1 MSQQNH
7 STAELAI
14 TTIKLPDMSAILEDP
29 IFGLFGF
36 SAVMAILM
44 ALTGG
49 FASKKPKLSKGR
61 FATKKEIKQAQKIA
75 DKQRVDGGLE
85 TSLMLGTIPLPFA
98 NESVA
103 YAGAPGRGKTAS
115 VSNPALLDAIRRGL
129 PVLCYDLKGGRS
141 DSQTKIF
148 APIAADH
155 GYEVYVF
162 APGQP
167 YSDVMNLLDFV
178 KSPTDIVTANK
189 ISEILE
195 ANTKGVNNTRKDF
208 FTMSGVGIV
217 AAGILTSKLSNY
229 ADLLMVS
236 RIINIP
242 ELVDRLKEMRDDGG
256 ANPWVIGAWDQVLS
270 SDGAEKQLAGML
282 ATAQGIFKRFM
293 APELIPTFCGK
304 STIPKD
310 FTGKKILFLQTD
322 DDRRETVIPLLA
334 VVIELLIAHNF
345 REARKDS
352 LVFLGDEIPSIYLP
366 NLVKYVNELRSA
378 GLIAFL
384 GYQNF
389 AQLKN
394 QFGADLAEAL
404 VSACGTKVFFNPGSE
419 STAKNFSAYLG
430 NQDVHY
436 HTSSKSY
443 GKSHGR
449 SRTEQIK
456 EIPLISVNEF
466 LTFGKGQCV
475 MLNPGYQS
483 KKGEKAS
490 LPLLTRMPLVKEDIA
505 LMKAGVKIWFS
516 QMEKNLT
523 NRAQRNLTITD
534 IDLDVENRQIEA
546 ERLLPI
552 QEK

>member
-1 MSQQNH
+1 MQIEKPSF
-7 STAELAI
+7 I
-14 TTIKLPDMSAILEDP
+14 PDIPDP
-29 IFGLFGF
+29 PQFTQEPLFGLMIF
-36 SAVMAILM
+36 SAFMALLM

-49 FASKKPKLSKGR
+49 FASKKPNLSKGR
-61 FATKKEIKQAQKIA
+61 FASKKEIKRAKQIA
-75 DKQRVDGGLE
+75 DQQREEGGLE
-85 TSLMLGTIPLPFA
+85 TSLMLGTTPLPFA
-98 NESVA
+98 NESIA
-103 YAGAPGRGKTAS
+103 FAGAPGKGKTAS
-115 VSNPALLDAIRRGL
+115 VSNPAMLDAIRRGL
-129 PVLCYDLKGGRS
+129 PILCYDLKGGRT

-155 GYEVYVF
+155 GYEVYVL

-189 ISEILE
+189 IAEILE

-217 AAGILTSKLSNY
+217 AAGILTSRLSNY

-236 RIINIP
+236 RIINQP
-242 ELVDRLKEMRDDGG
+242 DLVKRLKEMRDDIGS
-256 ANPWVIGAWDQVLS
+256 NSWVVSAWDQVLT
-270 SDGAEKQLAGML
+270 SDNAEKQLAGML

-293 APELIPTFCGK
+293 APELIPSFCGQ

-322 DDRRETVIPLLA
+322 DDRRETTIPLLA
-334 VVIELLIAHNF
+334 VVIELLISHNF
-345 REARKDS
+345 RAAREDS

-404 VSACGTKVFFNPGSE
+404 VGACGTKFFFNPGSE
-419 STAKNFSAYLG
+419 NTAKSFSAYLG
-430 NQDVHY
+430 NHDIHY
-436 HTSSKSY
+436 HTRSKSY

-449 SRTEQIK
+449 SRSEQIK
-456 EIPLISVNEF
+456 EVPLISVNEF

-475 MLNPGYQS
+475 MLNPGFQS
-483 KKGEKAS
+483 KKGDKAS
-490 LPLLTRMPLVKEDIA
+490 LPLLTRMPLVKEDTA
-505 LMKAGVKIWFS
+505 LMKAAITLWFS
-516 QMEKNLT
+516 QMEENLT
-523 NRAQRNLTITD
+523 QRARHNLTITD
-534 IDLDVENRQIEA
+534 IDLAVEERQIEA
-546 ERLLPI
+546 DRLLPLTAAA
-552 QEK
+552 K

>member
-1 MSQQNH
+1 M
-7 STAELAI
+7 EY
-14 TTIKLPDMSAILEDP
+14 TTVTVGLKVPDTPSLPAFTQDP
-29 IFGLFGF
+29 LFGLMGF
-36 SAVMAILM
+36 SAIMALLM

-49 FASKKPKLSKGR
+49 FASKKPNLSKGR
-61 FATKKEIKQAQKIA
+61 FASKKEIKRAKQIA
-75 DKQRVDGGLE
+75 DKQRKAGGLE
-85 TSLMLGTIPLPFA
+85 TSLMLGTTPLPFA

-103 YAGAPGRGKTAS
+103 FAGAPGKGKTAS

-129 PVLCYDLKGGRS
+129 PILCYDLKGGRT

-155 GYEVYVF
+155 GYEVYVL

-217 AAGILTSKLSNY
+217 AAGILTSRLSNY
-229 ADLLMVS
+229 ADLLMVN
-236 RIINIP
+236 RIINQP
-242 ELVDRLKEMRDDGG
+242 NLVERLKEMRDDIG
-256 ANPWVIGAWDQVLS
+256 ANPWVVSAWDQVLS

-293 APELIPTFCGK
+293 APELIPSFCSK

-322 DDRRETVIPLLA
+322 DDHRETTIPLLA

-345 REARKDS
+345 RAAREDS

-389 AQLKN
+389 AQLKS

-404 VSACGTKVFFNPGSE
+404 VGACGTKFFFNPGSE
-419 STAKNFSAYLG
+419 NTAKNFSAYLG
-430 NQDVHY
+430 NHDVHY
-436 HTSSKSY
+436 HTRSKSY

-449 SRTEQIK
+449 SRSEQVK
-456 EIPLISVNEF
+456 EVPLISVNEF

-475 MLNPGYQS
+475 MLNPGFQS
-483 KKGEKAS
+483 KKGDKAS
-490 LPLLTRMPLVKEDIA
+490 LPLLTRMPLVKEDTA
-505 LMKAGVKIWFS
+505 LMKAATTLWFS

-523 NRAQRNLTITD
+523 QRAKQNLSITD
-534 IDLDVENRQIEA
+534 IDLAVEERQIEA
-546 ERLLPI
+546 DRLLPLTVKA
-552 QEK
+552 E